1 MIFYT
6 LLLQN
11 KTTMKNYKAIIISGL
26 LLGTVAFTSCKKD
39 YTCTCTSS
47 IGNNST
53 TYNQSLPNQTRADA
67 KSACEGY
74 ENKNTGGAVLTSC
87 HL

>member
-1 MIFYT
+1 
-6 LLLQN
+6 
-11 KTTMKNYKAIIISGL
+11 MKSYKAIIVSGL

-47 IGNNST
+47 VGGTST
-53 TYNQSLPNQTRADA
+53 TYTQSLPNQTRADA
-67 KSACEGY
+67 KDACEGY
-74 ENKNTGGAVLTSC
+74 ENQNTGGAILTSC